1 MTDCPNQCCGAGT
14 FWPMPVWGAGIRLQ
28 LRWKRKK
35 FWTLF
40 SFIVT
45 LIKFKFKKKIL
56 TNKWI
61 FFEVRSMGVVKICKN
76 KSLKPY
82 FFIGAEAG
90 PGKKNNP
97 EPEKT
102 DRLRSS
108 GPNQTA
114 IEEDCSQRSCLPMK
128 KKVENLKKKINLS
141 TKCILVRSL
150 NRWKKIGE

>member
-1 MTDCPNQCCGAGT
+1 M
-14 FWPMPVWGAGIRLQ
+14 
-28 LRWKRKK
+28 
-35 FWTLF
+35 
-40 SFIVT
+40 
-45 LIKFKFKKKIL
+45 
-56 TNKWI
+56 
-61 FFEVRSMGVVKICKN
+61 SMGVVKICKN

-114 IEEDCSQRSCLPMK
+114 IEEDCSQRSCVPMK
-128 KKVENLKKKINLS
+128 KEVENLKRKFHFIYKMYTISLS
-141 TKCILVRSL
+141 AFLHI
-150 NRWKKIGE
+150 

>member
-1 MTDCPNQCCGAGT
+1 
-14 FWPMPVWGAGIRLQ
+14 
-28 LRWKRKK
+28 
-35 FWTLF
+35 
-40 SFIVT
+40 
-45 LIKFKFKKKIL
+45 
-56 TNKWI
+56 
-61 FFEVRSMGVVKICKN
+61 MGVVKICKN

-114 IEEDCSQRSCLPMK
+114 IEEDCSQRSCVPMK
-128 KKVENLKKKINLS
+128 KRGGKSEEENYFIFRVFVLKRFVVVFEANIH
-141 TKCILVRSL
+141 IR
-150 NRWKKIGE
+150 

>member
-1 MTDCPNQCCGAGT
+1 
-14 FWPMPVWGAGIRLQ
+14 
-28 LRWKRKK
+28 
-35 FWTLF
+35 
-40 SFIVT
+40 
-45 LIKFKFKKKIL
+45 
-56 TNKWI
+56 
-61 FFEVRSMGVVKICKN
+61 MGVVKICKN

-114 IEEDCSQRSCLPMK
+114 IEEDCSQRSCVPMK
-128 KKVENLKKKINLS
+128 KEVENLKKKITLS
-141 TKCILVRSL
+141 TKCIPVRSL
-150 NRWKKIGE
+150 NR